1 MDFSSYNYLSVGI
14 IAIDLNERII
24 YANQVYADFLGYS
37 IADLLGKHIKDALP
51 NTRLDEVVRTGYLQK
66 GVWQKTER
74 GYLFGNRI
82 PIVENG
88 KVVGAFAELILHDT
102 DELEELSE
110 KLKLMEAQV
119 NYLTKEYF
127 DKSNDTKAS
136 FLFQSHAMHQV
147 WDMVRKVAPLNTTVL
162 LSGETGSGKEVVA
175 DLLYHYSGRP
185 GKPFVKVNCAAI
197 PNELMESE
205 FFGYVK
211 GAFTGAS
218 SAGKIG
224 KFELADGGLLFL
236 DEISSMPMTMQ
247 SKLLR
252 VLQEKEIE
260 RLGGTTAKKI
270 DMKIIA
276 ATNENLHELVAENKF
291 RQDLLYRLNVVE
303 IRIPP
308 LRERAD
314 DILLLADF
322 FLKTFFE
329 QFNKKHSPLSFG
341 ASKLLQKYHWPG
353 NVRELK
359 NTMERLAIMCDST
372 QITTAELYQYT
383 ALGHNAKKSSTLKQ
397 QLDSVERSL
406 ILATLK
412 RNGGNVS
419 LTAKELDLNRAT
431 LYSKLKKY
439 EIHP

>member
-1 MDFSSYNYLSVGI
+1 VDFSSFNYLSVGI
-14 IAIDLNERII
+14 IAIDLNERVI
-24 YANQVYADFLGYS
+24 YANQVYADFLEHRLD
-37 IADLLGKHIKDALP
+37 DLLGKHIKDVLT
-51 NTRLDEVVRTGYLQK
+51 NTKLDEVLRTGLTQK

-82 PIVENG
+82 PIIEGG
-88 KVVGAFAELILHDT
+88 KIVGAFAELILHDT
-102 DELEELSE
+102 DELEDLSE
-110 KLKLMEAQV
+110 KLELMEAQV
-119 NYLTKEYF
+119 KCLTKEYF
-127 DKSNDTKAS
+127 DKSNDTVAS

-147 WDMVRKVAPLNTTVL
+147 WNMIRKVAPLNTTVL

-175 DLLYHYSGRP
+175 DSLYRYSGRS

-197 PNELMESE
+197 PSELMESE

-211 GAFTGAS
+211 GAFTGANS
-218 SAGKIG
+218 VGKIG

-260 RLGGTTAKKI
+260 RVGGEMSKKI
-270 DMKIIA
+270 DIKIIA
-276 ATNENLHELVAENKF
+276 ATNENLNELVAENKF

-308 LRERAD
+308 LRERTD

-322 FLKTFFE
+322 FLRTFFE

-359 NTMERLAIMCDST
+359 NTMERLAIMCDSAR
-372 QITTAELYQYT
+372 ITTAELYQYT
-383 ALGHNAKKSSTLKQ
+383 AIGHNAKKSSTLKQ

-406 ILATLK
+406 ILASVK

-431 LYSKLKKY
+431 LYSKLKKFD
-439 EIHP
+439 IQP